1 MDDEDYNSS
10 EDSDFLPRTHPQI
23 SEEVSSDDDEFEP
36 DELPAKN
43 IGRKRI
49 HLAKEEVVSDCNAS
63 GDEAVIAL
71 SKKNKSE
78 EQMKK
83 NKSIMTR
90 SMRAL
95 GEEKDKETK
104 NPLVS
109 NSATIDVEA
118 VWQAM
123 LSGKPLPSSSTE
135 KNEQTHSLLPPSSSS
150 CTKSNHG
157 ETLEGMYSKM
167 RPKNYMLSLLSNSI
181 LVARQ
186 INEVIDKYEL
196 KPQLPPV
203 NSSESELQSEAN
215 SKLSMATVTSSDCK
229 VSHKRPLRL
238 ARRSRFEPINENLH
252 PRNDLHL
259 SIGKR
264 SHPIERKIPVPMK
277 KLNTVEKSAIDWSN
291 FVDKEGISEE
301 LDAAGKS
308 KGAYKARQEFLAR
321 VEQKKEKASRKARG
335 LPI

>member
-1 MDDEDYNSS
+1 MEDEDYNSS
-10 EDSDFLPRTHPQI
+10 EDSDFLPQTHPQI
-23 SEEVSSDDDEFEP
+23 SGEVYSDDESEP
-36 DELPAKN
+36 DEVSAKGL
-43 IGRKRI
+43 GRKRI

-63 GDEAVIAL
+63 GDEVVIAL
-71 SKKNKSE
+71 SKKNITE
-78 EQMKK
+78 GQMKK

-95 GEEKDKETK
+95 EGKKEKEPK

-123 LSGKPLPSSSTE
+123 LSGKPLPSTSNET
-135 KNEQTHSLLPPSSSS
+135 NEQHNSFLPPPSSS
-150 CTKSNHG
+150 CIKSKHG
-157 ETLEGMYSKM
+157 ETLEGMYIKM
-167 RPKNYMLSLLSNSI
+167 RPKNYVPSLPSNSI

-186 INEVIDKYEL
+186 INEVVDKYDL
-196 KPQLPPV
+196 KPQPPPV

-215 SKLSMATVTSSDCK
+215 SKLSMTTVTSSDSK
-229 VSHKRPLRL
+229 VSFKRPPRL

-252 PRNDLHL
+252 PRDDLHL

-264 SHPIERKIPVPMK
+264 SHQIERNIPEPLK

-301 LDAAGKS
+301 LHAAGKS

-335 LPI
+335 LPT

>member
-1 MDDEDYNSS
+1 MTANKQILISMEDEDYNSS
-10 EDSDFLPRTHPQI
+10 EDSDFLPQTHPQI
-23 SEEVSSDDDEFEP
+23 SGEVYSDDESEP
-36 DELPAKN
+36 DEVSAKGL
-43 IGRKRI
+43 GRKRI

-63 GDEAVIAL
+63 GDEVVIAL
-71 SKKNKSE
+71 SKKNITE
-78 EQMKK
+78 GQMKK

-95 GEEKDKETK
+95 EGKKEKEPK

-123 LSGKPLPSSSTE
+123 LSGKPLPSTSNET
-135 KNEQTHSLLPPSSSS
+135 NEQHNSFLPPPSSS
-150 CTKSNHG
+150 CIKSKHG
-157 ETLEGMYSKM
+157 ETLE
-167 RPKNYMLSLLSNSI
+167 
-181 LVARQ
+181 VARQ
-186 INEVIDKYEL
+186 INEVVDKYDL
-196 KPQLPPV
+196 KPQPPPV

-215 SKLSMATVTSSDCK
+215 SKLSMTTVTSSDSK
-229 VSHKRPLRL
+229 VSFKRPPRL

-252 PRNDLHL
+252 PRDDLHL

-264 SHPIERKIPVPMK
+264 SHQIERNIPEPLK

-301 LDAAGKS
+301 LHAAGKS

-335 LPI
+335 LPT